1 MVTAS
6 DNTSQNADIV
16 TGLPVTAKT
25 NIVIPKEKFYQVAGA
40 NATIKRLF
48 VDEVGKVTLK
58 AVVAPRTMNITADTY
73 DELNLIE
80 IQLKDQ
86 QISQKVLETIDG
98 IIPRPIIFH
107 IASRNGGSKYAV
119 AYKEP
124 KAQDA
129 SKSKVV
135 CYYQTTWNSE
145 PLRIAGNSVKSIY
158 VNFIQQI
165 DPSFDPSVPIAE
177 AVSQTRDSIKLKAKI
192 EQLNNQIASELS
204 IAKRQELARER
215 HALEIRLED

>member
-6 DNTSQNADIV
+6 DNTSQNTDIV

-40 NATIKRLF
+40 SNAIKRLF

-58 AVVAPRTMNITADTY
+58 AVVAPRTMNITADAY

-86 QISQKVLETIDG
+86 QISQKVLETIDS
-98 IIPRPIIFH
+98 IIPRPIVFH
-107 IASRNGGSKYAV
+107 IASPNGGSKYAV

-124 KAQDA
+124 KAQDT

-135 CYYQTTWNSE
+135 HYYQTDWNSE
-145 PLRIAGNSVKSIY
+145 SLRIAGNSVKSIY

-165 DPSFDPSVPIAE
+165 DPSFNPSVPIAE
-177 AVSQTRDSIKLKAKI
+177 AVSQTRDNIKLKTKI
-192 EQLNNQIASELS
+192 EQLNKQITSELS

-215 HALEIRLED
+215 HYLEQQL